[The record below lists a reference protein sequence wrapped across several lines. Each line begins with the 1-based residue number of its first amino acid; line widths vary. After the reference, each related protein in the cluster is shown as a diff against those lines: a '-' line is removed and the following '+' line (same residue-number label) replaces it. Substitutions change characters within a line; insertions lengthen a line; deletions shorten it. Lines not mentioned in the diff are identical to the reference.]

1 MDAEGVVAHRLMA
14 ATGIP
19 SFVEMPDG
27 EHDPGDLLCV
37 EQVGGG
43 GGYMEPVQ
51 LDVDCWS
58 TREGGGRKR
67 AKELAGLVKAAV
79 PGLEDEPNIF
89 HPVVTN
95 QYRMAD
101 PDTRRPR
108 YVVQVELWVC
118 E

>member
-1 MDAEGVVAHRLMA
+1 MDVEAVVARNLA
-14 ATGIP
+14 GLTGIP
-19 SFVEMPDG
+19 TFTEMPPGDA
-27 EHDPGDLLCV
+27 DPGDLLTV
-37 EQVGGG
+37 EQTGGG
-43 GGYMEPVQ
+43 GGFMEPVA

-58 TREGGGRKR
+58 TREGGGRRR
-67 AKELAGLVKAAV
+67 AKALAELVRAAV
-79 PGLEDEPNIF
+79 PDLDAEPAIF
-89 HPVVTN
+89 RPSVTN

>member
-1 MDAEGVVAHRLMA
+1 MDVEAVVARNLA
-14 ATGIP
+14 DLTGVP
-19 SFVEMPDG
+19 AFTEMPPGDA
-27 EHDPGDLLCV
+27 DPGDLLVV
-37 EQVGGG
+37 EQTGGG
-43 GGYMEPVQ
+43 GGFMEPVT

-58 TREGGGRKR
+58 TREGGGRRR
-67 AKELAGLVKAAV
+67 AKALAELVRAAV
-79 PGLEDEPNIF
+79 SDLDNEPSIF
-89 HPVVTN
+89 HPNVTN

>member
-1 MDAEGVVAHRLMA
+1 MDVEAVVARRLA
-14 ATGIP
+14 ESTSIP
-19 SFVEMPDG
+19 AYVEMPPGDA
-27 EHDPGDLLCV
+27 DPGDLLTV
-37 EQVGGG
+37 EQTGGG
-43 GGYMEPVQ
+43 GGYMEPVT

-58 TREGGGRKR
+58 TRDGGGRKR
-67 AKELAGLVKAAV
+67 AKALAELVKAAV
-79 PGLEDEPNIF
+79 PDLDDEPNVF
-89 HPVVTN
+89 HPSVTN